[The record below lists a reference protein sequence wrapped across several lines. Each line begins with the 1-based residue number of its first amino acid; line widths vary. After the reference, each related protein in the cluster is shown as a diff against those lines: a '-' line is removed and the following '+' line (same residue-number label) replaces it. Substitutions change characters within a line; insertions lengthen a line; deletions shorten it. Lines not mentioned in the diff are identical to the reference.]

1 MAEWISGARS
11 AALTVAGAAV
21 MSLGG
26 LSPILAQQQKQAAP
40 PAAAAAAP
48 AAAAQSAWVKLCEKA
63 QYQKVGADGKP
74 QMAANNTPVLEDK
87 TLCLTHHEQM
97 TATGVT
103 IVSAAIQQLEGVE
116 KLGMMLMIP
125 AAVGL
130 TIPPGM
136 KVFVYS
142 KDQWEKLQK
151 KEKIDETQVVQQSL
165 VFTMC
170 HQNGCTAENEA
181 TPQLVKAMKEGA
193 AMVALAIHVTG
204 RPVSFEV
211 PLTGFNGT
219 LDGKPV
225 DNELYKQQRGQL
237 WEQIKAN
244 QLDQLK
250 TYQQQLQTPGQA
262 PGQPATGG
270 PAPAQKAPATP
281 PAKK

>member
-1 MAEWISGARS
+1 MSSRLRRLFSFAV
-11 AALTVAGAAV
+11 AA
-21 MSLGG
+21 
-26 LSPILAQQQKQAAP
+26 
-40 PAAAAAAP
+40 
-48 AAAAQSAWVKLCEKA
+48 
-63 QYQKVGADGKP
+63 
-74 QMAANNTPVLEDK
+74 
-87 TLCLTHHEQM
+87 
-97 TATGVT
+97 
-103 IVSAAIQQLEGVE
+103 
-116 KLGMMLMIP
+116 MLMIP

-250 TYQQQLQTPGQA
+250 TYQQQLQTPGPVPLGVRPERGGGETDRARDLHHFARTQIRRELLGDGV
-262 PGQPATGG
+262 PGPIG
-270 PAPAQKAPATP
+270 PVIGRDQRVIEIEQNGFG
-281 PAKK
+281 